1 MEPLSDAPA
10 VDYADEC
17 REAFH
22 RMAREHAAINPA
34 EQGRRLQNMKLR
46 ERKRAAIDGVL
57 DEYLTHLAV
66 MAHEHEFEA
75 AS

>member
-1 MEPLSDAPA
+1 MDPLSDAA
-10 VDYADEC
+10 VDFAAEC
-17 REAFH
+17 REAFE

-34 EQGRRLQNMKLR
+34 EMGRRLQNAKLR
-46 ERKRAAIDGVL
+46 ERKRAAIDKVL
-57 DEYLTHLAV
+57 DQYLIHLAV